1 MKVSRND
8 LKALVKECLIEL
20 LEEGL
25 GTSVSASASTS
36 RVPQMTPT
44 AEARVRRGERMTLSP
59 AGPSRA
65 AGPGGAAM
73 KDAIKRE
80 AGGNPVLAGIFEDT
94 ARTTLPRMIEGDMP
108 GHVAGAGGGD
118 AAARVVAAH
127 APEQIFGEETTDKW
141 AQLAFAPSRPGMR
154 AQVAAQLDS

>member
-25 GTSVSASASTS
+25 GSSVSVASAPQ
-36 RVPQMTPT
+36 RVPTV
-44 AEARVRRGERMTLSP
+44 EARVRRGERMTLSP

-108 GHVAGAGGGD
+108 GHVASAGASD
-118 AAARVVAAH
+118 VAARVVAAH
-127 APEQIFGEETTDKW
+127 APEQLFGAEVTDKW
-141 AQLAFAPSRPGMR
+141 VQLAFTPSRPGMR